1 MSATTSADTADTS
14 RAVAAPRDADL
25 LPTATARR
33 TWAVLGEGV
42 RRTGW
47 ATPLALLTVL
57 AGSAAGLVAPW
68 VLGRMVDDI
77 SAGAGLDSVLRSAGL
92 IAAAAVVGGLLVGL
106 GSWLVTRVGEMILAR
121 LRERVMDRVL
131 HMPATR
137 LERVRIGDLLS
148 RVGDDVAVVTASIAR
163 NGPDVVVALATV
175 LLTTAGMTALD
186 WRLGL
191 AGLCALPVYVTAVRW
206 YLPRSGPYYARE
218 RVAMG
223 ERSHAMMGAL
233 RGRGAVRAYR
243 LEKEHESR
251 VADRSRAARDITVEV
266 FRLFT
271 RFGSRLN
278 AAECVGL
285 TAVLITGFW
294 LVRGDL
300 ATVGMVTAAALYFHR
315 LFGPMMLLVMNFNEV
330 QSAGASLAR
339 LAGVVDLPQDR
350 DPGAEEGPAGSTLRI
365 EDVTHS
371 YGTGAPPALEDV
383 TLDVAAGERVA
394 LVGASGAGKT
404 TLAALVS
411 GLRTPSRGTV
421 YLGGVPLD
429 ELGERRVREHVYLVS
444 QESHVFAGT
453 LMEDLRLARAEA
465 TAADAEESLAAVG
478 ALEWVRALPQGLDTV
493 VGEGGHALTAE
504 QAQHLALARLV
515 LADPD
520 VAVLDEATAEAG
532 SSGARRLERA
542 AAAAT
547 AGRTTLVVAHRL
559 TQAET
564 ADRVVVMDQG
574 RIVEQGPH
582 AELVAAGGR
591 YAALWSSWQG
601 TPVPDGGV
609 PAP

>member
-1 MSATTSADTADTS
+1 MSATTSTGATDTPPAEDP
-14 RAVAAPRDADL
+14 AGGEL
-25 LPTATARR
+25 LPTAGARR

-42 RRTGW
+42 RATGW

-57 AGSAAGLVAPW
+57 AGSGAGLVAPW
-68 VLGRMVDDI
+68 VLGGMVDDI
-77 SAGAGLDSVLRSAGL
+77 SAGADLDAVLRSAGL

-106 GSWLVTRVGEMILAR
+106 GAWLVSRVGETVLAR

-163 NGPDVVVALATV
+163 TGPDVVVALATV
-175 LLTTAGMTALD
+175 VLTAVGMTALD

-191 AGLCALPVYVTAVRW
+191 AGLCALPVYAMALRW

-218 RVAMG
+218 RIAMG

-243 LEKEHESR
+243 LEDEHEER
-251 VADRSRAARDITVEV
+251 VSLRSRAARDITVEV

-278 AAECVGL
+278 GAECVGL
-285 TAVLITGFW
+285 TAVLVTGFW

-315 LFGPMMLLVMNFNEV
+315 LFGPMIFLVMNFNEV

-339 LAGVVDLPQDR
+339 LAGVVDLPQER
-350 DPGAEEGPAGSTLRI
+350 DPGAEEGPAGSTVRV
-365 EDVTHS
+365 EGVTHS
-371 YGTGAPPALEDV
+371 YGNGAPPALEDV

-411 GLRTPSRGTV
+411 GLRTPGRGTV

-444 QESHVFAGT
+444 QETHVFAGT
-453 LMEDLRLARAEA
+453 LLEDLRLARAGA
-465 TAADAEESLAAVG
+465 DPADAERALEAVG
-478 ALEWVRALPQGLDTV
+478 ALEWVRALPEGLDTV
-493 VGEGGHALTAE
+493 VGEGGHTLTAE

-559 TQAET
+559 TQAEA

-591 YAALWSSWQG
+591 YAALWHSWQG
-601 TPVPDGGV
+601 APGPDTAA
-609 PAP
+609 PAV

>member
-1 MSATTSADTADTS
+1 MSTSADTS
-14 RAVAAPRDADL
+14 APAHGEL
-25 LPTATARR
+25 LPTASARR
-33 TWAVLGEGV
+33 TWSVLGGAV

-47 ATPLALLTVL
+47 HTPLALATVL

-68 VLGRMVDDI
+68 LLGRMVDEI
-77 SAGAGLDSVLRSAGL
+77 SAGGGLDAVLAP
-92 IAAAAVVGGLLVGL
+92 AAVIAVAGVLGGLLTGL
-106 GSWLVTRVGEMILAR
+106 GGWLVSRVGETVLAR

-131 HMPATR
+131 RMPAAR

-163 NGPDVVVALATV
+163 NGPEVVVALATV
-175 LLTTAGMTALD
+175 VLTGAGMTALD

-191 AGLCALPVYVTAVRW
+191 AGMLSLPVYALAVRW

-233 RGRGAVRAYR
+233 RGRGTVRAYR
-243 LEKEHESR
+243 LEDEHAGR
-251 VADRSRAARDITVEV
+251 VAERSREAMDITVAV

-285 TAVLITGFW
+285 TSVLVVGFW

-315 LFGPMMLLVMNFNEV
+315 LFGPLIFLVMNFNEV

-339 LAGVVDLPQDR
+339 LAGVADLPEEPDA
-350 DPGAEEGPAGSTLRI
+350 GAGEGPADSSVRV
-365 EDVTHS
+365 ESVSHS
-371 YGTGAPPALEDV
+371 YGTGAPPALDGV
-383 TLDVAAGERVA
+383 SLTVAPGERVA

-411 GLRTPSRGTV
+411 GLRAPTSGTV
-421 YLGGVPLD
+421 YLGGIPLD
-429 ELGERRVREHVYLVS
+429 ELGERRVREHVFLVS
-444 QESHVFAGT
+444 QETHVFAGP
-453 LMEDLRLARAEA
+453 LLEDLRLARAGATPAEA
-465 TAADAEESLAAVG
+465 EAALETVG
-478 ALEWVRALPQGLDTV
+478 ALEWVRALPEGLDTV

-532 SSGARRLERA
+532 SSGARNLERA

-559 TQAET
+559 TQAQT
-564 ADRVVVMDQG
+564 ADRVVVMDRG
-574 RIVEQGPH
+574 RIVEQGAH
-582 AELVAAGGR
+582 ADLVAADGR
-591 YAALWSSWQG
+591 YAALWRSWQG
-601 TPVPDGGV
+601 GV
-609 PAP
+609 DQGERVC

>member
-1 MSATTSADTADTS
+1 MSTAAEAPETTEAMETA
-14 RAVAAPRDADL
+14 ANEHGGL
-25 LPTATARR
+25 LPTASARR
-33 TWAVLGEGV
+33 TWAVLGDGV

-47 ATPLALLTVL
+47 STPLALATVL

-68 VLGRMVDDI
+68 VLGRMVDHI
-77 SAGAGLDSVLRSAGL
+77 SAGRSLDTVLSSAAL
-92 IAAAAVVGGLLVGL
+92 IAVTGVLGGLLVGV
-106 GSWLVTRVGEMILAR
+106 GGWLVSRVGETVLAR

-131 HMPATR
+131 RMPAAR

-148 RVGDDVAVVTASIAR
+148 RVGDDVAVVTMSIAR
-163 NGPDVVVALATV
+163 TGPDVVVALATV
-175 LLTTAGMTALD
+175 LLTAAGMTALD

-191 AGLCALPVYVTAVRW
+191 AGMLSLPVYVLAVRW

-233 RGRGAVRAYR
+233 RGRRTVRAYR
-243 LEKEHESR
+243 LEDEHEDR
-251 VADRSRAARDITVEV
+251 VRGRSRDAMDITVAV

-278 AAECVGL
+278 GAECVGL
-285 TAVLITGFW
+285 TSVLVVGFW

-315 LFGPMMLLVMNFNEV
+315 LFGPMIFLVMNFNEV

-339 LAGVVDLPQDR
+339 LAGVADLPVEAG
-350 DPGAEEGPAGSTLRI
+350 PETEEGPAGASVRV
-365 EDVTHS
+365 DAVTHS
-371 YGTGAPPALEDV
+371 YGTGGPPALEEV
-383 TLDVAAGERVA
+383 SLEVAPGERVA

-404 TLAALVS
+404 TLAALVG
-411 GLRTPSRGTV
+411 GLRTPTAGSV
-421 YLGGVPLD
+421 YLGGIPLE
-429 ELGERRVREHVYLVS
+429 ELGERRVREHVFLVS
-444 QESHVFAGT
+444 QETHVFAGT
-453 LMEDLRLARAEA
+453 LLEDLRLARAGATEA
-465 TAADAEESLAAVG
+465 EAEAALEAVG
-478 ALEWVRALPQGLDTV
+478 ALEWVRALPEGLETV
-493 VGEGGHALTAE
+493 VGEVGHALTAE

-564 ADRVVVMDQG
+564 ADRVVVMDGG
-574 RIVEQGPH
+574 RIVEQGTH
-582 AELVAAGGR
+582 ADLVAAGGR
-591 YAALWSSWQG
+591 YSGLWRSWRG
-601 TPVPDGGV
+601 TP
-609 PAP
+609 A

>member
-1 MSATTSADTADTS
+1 MSATTSPEAPA
-14 RAVAAPRDADL
+14 AAPAPAEDL
-25 LPTATARR
+25 LPTAGARR
-33 TWAVLGEGV
+33 TWAVLGQGV
-42 RRTGW
+42 RGTGW
-47 ATPLALLTVL
+47 ASPLALLTVL
-57 AGSAAGLVAPW
+57 AGSGAGLVAPW

-77 SAGAGLDSVLRSAGL
+77 SAGASPDAVLRSAAL
-92 IAAAAVVGGLLVGL
+92 IAAAAVVGGLLVGA
-106 GSWLVTRVGEMILAR
+106 GAWMVSRVGETVLAG

-163 NGPDVVVALATV
+163 TGPDVVVALATV
-175 LLTTAGMTALD
+175 LLTAAGMTALD

-191 AGLCALPVYVTAVRW
+191 AGLCALPVYVMAVRW

-243 LEKEHESR
+243 LEEEHERR
-251 VADRSRAARDITVEV
+251 VADRSRAARDITVAV

-278 AAECVGL
+278 GAECVGL
-285 TAVLITGFW
+285 TAVLVTGFW

-315 LFGPMMLLVMNFNEV
+315 LFGPMMFLVMNFNEV

-339 LAGVVDLPQDR
+339 LAGVVDLPEQR
-350 DPGAEEGPAGSTLRI
+350 DPGAEEGPAGAALRI

-371 YGTGAPPALEDV
+371 YGTGAPPALEEV
-383 TLDVAAGERVA
+383 SLAVAAGERVA

-444 QESHVFAGT
+444 QETHVFAGT
-453 LMEDLRLARAEA
+453 LLEDLRLARAEA
-465 TAADAEESLAAVG
+465 DAEDAERALEAVG
-478 ALEWVRALPQGLDTV
+478 ALEWVRALPAGLETV
-493 VGEGGHALTAE
+493 VGEGGHALTPE

-559 TQAET
+559 TQAQA

-574 RIVEQGPH
+574 RIVEEGPH
-582 AELVAAGGR
+582 ADLVAAGGR
-591 YAALWSSWQG
+591 YAVLWRSWQG
-601 TPVPDGGV
+601 TPDPDGE
-609 PAP
+609 AAAR